1 MKRRMPEAKEIKSET
16 DPMLIDDLL
25 MKLQVGSEFIGDL
38 IAVSERINEDAKYE
52 NPPLHAALHN
62 RDLFYTDLA

>member
-38 IAVSERINEDAKYE
+38 IAVSERINEDAK
-52 NPPLHAALHN
+52 
-62 RDLFYTDLA
+62 